1 MLPHFLSPRERVL
14 YRLKT
19 LSPHSCSELA
29 DIISRCNDPH
39 INRSRDEFLVKR
51 REFRMGE
58 LIANEE
64 YAAKNIRLALDPHQ
78 AKLSSPRQ
86 SQQLDRGGIA

>member
-1 MLPHFLSPRERVL
+1 
-14 YRLKT
+14 
-19 LSPHSCSELA
+19 
-29 DIISRCNDPH
+29 
-39 INRSRDEFLVKR
+39 LVKR

-86 SQQLDRGGIA
+86 SPNSTGAALRSHFIPGGLPVLAPSRALSTLLFPGTN